1 MNNQFTKDA
10 LNPNDFGGGICKCLV
25 FNLCARMRHRGLF
38 TRTPSDQVRTK
49 KDSKA
54 PSRPAIINIA
64 YPISIREGTQ
74 EEGCDATD
82 FETKTTRTT

>member
-1 MNNQFTKDA
+1 
-10 LNPNDFGGGICKCLV
+10 
-25 FNLCARMRHRGLF
+25 LF
-38 TRTPSDQVRTK
+38 TRTPSDQVQTK